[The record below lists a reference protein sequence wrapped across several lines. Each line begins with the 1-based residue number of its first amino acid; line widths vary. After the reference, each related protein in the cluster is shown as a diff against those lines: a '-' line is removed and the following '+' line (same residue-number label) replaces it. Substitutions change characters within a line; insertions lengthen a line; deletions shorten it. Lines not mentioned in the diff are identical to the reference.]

1 MKVEDVATTILN
13 LDVVFRAKMIIQRVE
28 NAGHIVPLNVPK
40 EAFVKSY
47 LKALFVI
54 VIVDDI

>member
-28 NAGHIVPLNVPK
+28 NAGHFVPLNVPK
-40 EAFVKSY
+40 EASAKSY